1 VTARRSRCG
10 TVALLDEGL
19 GAHDLPV
26 PLTVGAWRPGGAS
39 ASRRRRVRAFVPYS
53 LTEHASAAAARDTTE
68 RQHCTAAISVVVTA
82 RSDDRDIMITRS
94 PNPTRIPQTSDFAST

>member
-1 VTARRSRCG
+1 MGVPVPAVATVTARRSRCG

-26 PLTVGAWRPGGAS
+26 PLTRRPGG
-39 ASRRRRVRAFVPYS
+39 RAVPVQAAAIVPYL

-68 RQHCTAAISVVVTA
+68 RQHCTAAISVVITAVTV
-82 RSDDRDIMITRS
+82 R
-94 PNPTRIPQTSDFAST
+94 